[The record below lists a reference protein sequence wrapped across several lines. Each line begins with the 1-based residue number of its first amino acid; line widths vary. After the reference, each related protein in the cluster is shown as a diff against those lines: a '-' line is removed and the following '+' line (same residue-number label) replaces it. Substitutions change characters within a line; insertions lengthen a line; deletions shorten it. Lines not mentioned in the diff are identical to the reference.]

1 MIFLNHGFGG
11 LNNKISFTENILFV
25 CWLKCV
31 HSSSKSHAIRF
42 KSWACAHQIPVL
54 SEFRRCM
61 WSGCHLL
68 EPEFELL
75 WGNWVVWVV
84 FIVWKDWSLVSF
96 WGFLVGGHFVYFKII
111 YLMKEFKFW
120 QLFLIELFLT
130 KNIKKLKKY
139 RKSLESIFLWED
151 FIWAFL
157 DVFSKNC
164 NLQRI
169 LIFSLCTVHFGHDV
183 PILLPNE
190 IFLDVGHVSYF

>member
-1 MIFLNHGFGG
+1 MRKALVMIFLQHGFGG
-11 LNNKISFTENILFV
+11 FNNKISFAENILFV

-42 KSWACAHQIPVL
+42 KSRACAHQIPVL
-54 SEFRRCM
+54 SKFRRCM

-84 FIVWKDWSLVSF
+84 FIVWKDRGLVSF

-130 KNIKKLKKY
+130 KKYQKAKKISEK
-139 RKSLESIFLWED
+139 LW
-151 FIWAFL
+151 
-157 DVFSKNC
+157 VN
-164 NLQRI
+164 
-169 LIFSLCTVHFGHDV
+169 FSLRGFYLSFPGC
-183 PILLPNE
+183 
-190 IFLDVGHVSYF
+190 IF